1 MAIFHQFL
9 AILVTLLAVTTTFM
23 EGISRTKKVVWDH
36 HLHTNEHSESLLF
49 RPYFVILKCCM
60 LWEVLKNHN
69 GIYSQAALGLTPP
82 TTLRSAKKNLRG
94 IFYLRLLLYITRN
107 KFWHK
112 KIDPKILFSFFFT
125 DRKG

>member
-9 AILVTLLAVTTTFM
+9 AILVTILAATTTPHLWK
-23 EGISRTKKVVWDH
+23 GSVVPQD
-36 HLHTNEHSESLLF
+36 LHTNEHSEALLF

-94 IFYLRLLLYITRN
+94 IFYLRLLMYITRN